1 MTLQC
6 LVIDDEPRAITVLKK
21 YIEKV
26 SFLTLCGTF
35 RDPLKALDHLQE
47 ENVDLIFLDIQMP
60 NFTGLQLLN
69 TLPNPPMIIFTT
81 AYPEFA
87 VKGYDY
93 DAIDYLLKPIEFE
106 RFLKAVN
113 KALKQYQLEQ
123 NKKTT
128 LATSPA
134 TIPKETG
141 TILLKSG
148 SDIHQLKIDDILY
161 IESAGNYVLFV
172 TVREKVMTL
181 LTMAEAL
188 AMVPVEIFVRVHR
201 SYIVALK
208 HISLIERHDVRIGE
222 KIIPI
227 GNYYRETFMKSI
239 KNV

>member
-6 LVIDDEPRAITVLKK
+6 LVIDDEPRAITILKK

-47 ENVDLIFLDIQMP
+47 QDVDLIFLDIQMP
-60 NFTGLQLLN
+60 NLTGLQLLN
-69 TLPNPPMIIFTT
+69 TLSNPPMIIFTT
-81 AYPEFA
+81 AYSEFA
-87 VKGYDY
+87 LKGYEY
-93 DAIDYLLKPIEFE
+93 NAVDYLLKPIEFE

-113 KALKQYQLEQ
+113 KALKQCQLEQ
-123 NKKTT
+123 NKKTIF
-128 LATSPA
+128 ATVPA
-134 TIPKETG
+134 TGPKETE

-148 SDIHQLKIDDILY
+148 SDIHQIKIDDILY
-161 IESAGNYVLFV
+161 IESAGNYVFFV

-188 AMVPVEIFVRVHR
+188 AMLPVEKFVRVHR

-208 HISLIERHDVRIGE
+208 HILLIERHGVRIGE
-222 KIIPI
+222 KKFPI
-227 GNYYRETFMKSI
+227 GNFYRETFMKSI
-239 KNV
+239 KNI